1 MNYRETLE
9 YVEEINHYGSVL
21 GLDNIQTLL
30 TYLHDPQDKLQFIHI
45 AGTNGK
51 GSTLAF
57 ISTILKCAGYKVGRY
72 VSPTVFDY
80 RERIQING
88 RMISKTD
95 LALYMT
101 KIKEVITEMQEAGYP
116 HPTAFEIETALSFLY
131 FKEKKCEIVV
141 LETGLGGLLDATNVI
156 ATTLV
161 AVLTSIS
168 MDHMAFLGNSLQ
180 KIAENKA
187 GIIKKGCYVVSSEQE
202 KEAWNVIEDVCE
214 KKKSILRVAKLSDVK
229 NVKYGIKKQSF
240 QYREWKK
247 LEITLPGKFQI
258 KNTIL
263 ALEVIGTLRRLNFK
277 ISDHAIYKGLIET
290 EWPGRFTII
299 ARNPIF
305 IIDGAHNEDAAKQ
318 LSESIRFYFTNKRII
333 YIIGILKDKEYDK
346 IIQETYSCAE
356 HIITVTTPKN
366 PRAMA
371 AYELAQEI
379 QTYHNSV
386 TVADSLQEAVEI
398 SYLLADKDSIIIA
411 FGSLSYLGEL
421 ATVVQNRDKIR
432 RDSHGRSE

>member
-1 MNYRETLE
+1 MNYRETKE
-9 YVEEINHYGSVL
+9 YVEEINQYGSVF
-21 GLDNIQTLL
+21 GLDNIQRLL
-30 TYLHDPQDKLQFIHI
+30 TYLHNPQDELQFIHI

-101 KIKEVITEMQEAGYP
+101 KIKAAITDMQEAGFP

-131 FKEKKCEIVV
+131 FKEKGCEIVV

-156 ATTLV
+156 KKTLV

-168 MDHMAFLGNSLQ
+168 MDHMAFLGHSLE

-187 GIIKKGCYVVSSEQE
+187 GIIKNGCYVISSEQDQ
-202 KEAWNVIEDVCE
+202 EAWNVIENICE
-214 KKKSILRVAKLSDVK
+214 KKKSTLRMAKLSDVK
-229 NVKYGIKKQSF
+229 KVKYGLKKQSF
-240 QYREWKK
+240 QYKEWKK
-247 LEITLPGKFQI
+247 LEITLLGTYQI
-258 KNTIL
+258 KNAIL
-263 ALEVIGTLRRLNFK
+263 ALEVIRTLRGLNFK
-277 ISDHAIYKGLIET
+277 IGDNAIYQGLFET
-290 EWPGRFTII
+290 EWSGRFTII
-299 ARNPIF
+299 ASHPIF
-305 IIDGAHNEDAAKQ
+305 IIDGAHNEEAARQ
-318 LSESIRFYFTNKRII
+318 LAESIRFYFTNKRII

-346 IIQETYSCAE
+346 IIRETYSYAE
-356 HIITVTTPKN
+356 HIITVMTPKN
-366 PRAMA
+366 PRAMG
-371 AYELAQEI
+371 AYELALEI
-379 QTYHNSV
+379 QKYHNSV

-421 ATVVQNRDKIR
+421 AAVVQNRDKIR